1 MGTQG
6 WSYDGW
12 SGSFYPSGTRSAD
25 RLALYARAFD
35 AVEVDSTFYALPPP
49 ERYVSWRDRTPE
61 GFVFTLKMPGEV
73 THELAL
79 EDPRL
84 ALRFCDDARRL
95 GPKLGP
101 ILIQLP
107 PRHGPAAFDA
117 TAAFLRALPD
127 DLRFA
132 IEFRDRAWLVP
143 ETLRLLREVR
153 VALTLSVGPW
163 LDDAAAR
170 SLAAELAG
178 EKAGKTADLPRS
190 LLYLRWLGA
199 PAGRGRTLEDVA
211 VERGGEIDEWGELI
225 PRLGVDEVYAF
236 FNNDYQG
243 HSPASA
249 RRLQALL
256 GQTPVPPAELSPQK
270 ELFG

>member
-1 MGTQG
+1 MRVGTQG
-6 WSYDGW
+6 WSYDSW
-12 SGSFYPSGTRSAD
+12 AGSFYPIGTRSSD

-35 AVEVDSTFYALPPP
+35 TVEVDSTFYAAPPR

-73 THELAL
+73 THELGLLDAR
-79 EDPRL
+79 P
-84 ALRFCDDARRL
+84 ALRFCEEARSL
-95 GPKLGP
+95 GPKLGA

-107 PRHGPAAFDA
+107 PRHGPSAFEA
-117 TAAFLRALPD
+117 TAAFLRALPGD
-127 DLRFA
+127 VRFA

-143 ETLRLLREVR
+143 ETVDLLREVGI
-153 VALTLSVGPW
+153 ALTLSVGPW
-163 LDDAAAR
+163 LDEETAR
-170 SLAAELAG
+170 GLAAELAG
-178 EKAGKTADLPRS
+178 GLPRS

-199 PAGRGRTLEDVA
+199 PARDRSMAELKA
-211 VERGGEIDEWGELI
+211 ERDNEVGAWGKLI
-225 PRLGVDEVYAF
+225 PGLGVEEVYAF

-249 RRLQALL
+249 RRLQGVL
-256 GQTPVPPAELSPQK
+256 GQTPVSPGELSPQK